1 MKVKKII
8 NNNIVQSTDEF
19 GKDVLVIG
27 KALGFKKKP
36 GDAIDQTLIEKVYT
50 SNKDMPTNKLT
61 ELLAKVELEH
71 VQVANEIIN
80 FAKASLGKKLS
91 ENIYL
96 TLTDHIDYA
105 IERYQNGL
113 PIKNALLWEIKRF
126 YNHEFLIGK
135 EALNIIE
142 SKLGIRLPEDEAGFI
157 ALHIVNAELDMSKV
171 SEVSDMTKIIQNI
184 LNIIKY
190 HYKIDLDEYSLNYE
204 RFVTHL
210 KFFIHRLYRGVELE
224 SDKDAG
230 FLFILKE
237 RYKEEYQC
245 ALKIRE
251 YIMKE
256 FHRDLK
262 EDEMI
267 YLTIHIRRIT
277 QAGV

>member
-1 MKVKKII
+1 MKVKKVI

-105 IERYQNGL
+105 IERYHNGL

-142 SKLGIRLPEDEAGFI
+142 AKLGIKLPEDEAGFI
-157 ALHIVNAELDMSKV
+157 ALHIVNAELDMSQV
-171 SEVSDMTKIIQNI
+171 SEVSNMTKIIQNI

-190 HYKIDLDEYSLNYE
+190 HYKIDLDKYSLNYE
-204 RFVTHL
+204 RFITHL

-237 RYKEEYQC
+237 RYKDEYQC
-245 ALKIRE
+245 ALKIRD

>member
-1 MKVKKII
+1 MKVKKVI

-105 IERYQNGL
+105 IERYHNGL

-142 SKLGIRLPEDEAGFI
+142 AKLGIKLPEDEAGFI
-157 ALHIVNAELDMSKV
+157 ALHIVNAELDMSQV
-171 SEVSDMTKIIQNI
+171 SEVSNMTKIIQNI

-204 RFVTHL
+204 RFITHL

-245 ALKIRE
+245 ALKIRD

-256 FHRDLK
+256 FNRDLK